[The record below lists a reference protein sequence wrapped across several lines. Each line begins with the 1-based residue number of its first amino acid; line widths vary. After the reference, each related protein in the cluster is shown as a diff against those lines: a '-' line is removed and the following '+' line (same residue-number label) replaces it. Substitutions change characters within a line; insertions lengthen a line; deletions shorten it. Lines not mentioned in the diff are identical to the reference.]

1 MKKEDKSP
9 LLEHT
14 KKKTLNCVF
23 LLFILLSSSPSF
35 TYAQTSNQKKLEAK
49 RTKLQKEIKK
59 INTLLFATKKEQKSL
74 LQQIEDLNRKIRVRS
89 ELINVVKSETRVLTN
104 RIYKNKKQIYV
115 LESELTALKKD
126 YSAMIYKSYKSK
138 SIQSRL
144 MFLLSSKNFN
154 QAFKRLKYMNQYTDY
169 RQKQGEKIAVQAS
182 KIRTLNSTL
191 TVQKIKKEN
200 LLTTQKEAQILIE
213 VEKKEQEALVVTVKS
228 QEKEYIADIQKKQK
242 EEEKI
247 QQQIEKI
254 IKEAIA
260 ASKRKNKSK
269 AKGFALTPEAKALA
283 SKFTQNKGKLP
294 WPVTN
299 ALVIRNFGKIPHKT
313 LKGITIQSNGIHI
326 ATNKNADAR
335 AIFEGKVLAIQV
347 SSNGVKT
354 VYIQHGNY
362 ISLYNNLETIKVRKG
377 DKVLLEQPL
386 GRIYSDKIT
395 GKTVLKF
402 QIWKDTQKE
411 NPKNWLLKL

>member
-14 KKKTLNCVF
+14 KKKTLNFVF

-200 LLTTQKEAQILIE
+200 LLATQKEAQILIE

>member
-1 MKKEDKSP
+1 MKKEDQFS
-9 LLEHT
+9 LLQHT
-14 KKKTLNCVF
+14 KKNTLHWVF
-23 LLFILLSSSPSF
+23 FLFILLSSLPSY
-35 TYAQTSNQKKLEAK
+35 TYAQSSTQKKLEAK

-74 LQQIEDLNRKIRVRS
+74 LQQIEDLNRKIKVRS
-89 ELINVVKSETRVLTN
+89 ELIRVIKSEARVLSN
-104 RIYKNKKQIYV
+104 RIYKNRKEINL
-115 LESELTALKKD
+115 LEAELTALKED

-138 SIQSRL
+138 SVQSRL

-154 QAFKRLKYMNQYTDY
+154 QALKRLKYMNQYTDY
-169 RQKQGEKIAVQAS
+169 RQKQGEKIAIQVD

-200 LLTTQKEAQILIE
+200 LLATQKEAQILIE
-213 VEKKEQEALVVTVKS
+213 IEKEEQQALVITVQSK
-228 QEKEYIADIQKKQK
+228 EKEYIAEIQEKEK

-254 IKEAIA
+254 IREAIA

-269 AKGFALTPEAKALA
+269 SKGFALTPEAKALA

-354 VYIQHGNY
+354 VYVQHGNY

-377 DKVLLEQPL
+377 DKVILEQPL